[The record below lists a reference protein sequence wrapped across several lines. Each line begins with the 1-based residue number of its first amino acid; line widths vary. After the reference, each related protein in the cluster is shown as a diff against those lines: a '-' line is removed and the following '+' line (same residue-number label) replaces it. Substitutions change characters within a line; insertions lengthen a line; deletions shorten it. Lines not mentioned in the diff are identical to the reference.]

1 MRITAHNEDTRIE
14 PTTRRFAALLATLAL
29 ACCLA
34 LGGCGTSGDSTQQEN
49 SASGTSI
56 ATATGDAAITVADI
70 PEYSG
75 TLTLEINNGV
85 PGFTEDELQQSAY
98 LSFSDLD
105 FEGRCGAAMGM
116 LGTET
121 VTDAERGDI
130 SKIHP
135 SGWEQARYDF
145 IEGETLW
152 TRSHLI
158 AHQLSGEN
166 ANERNLITGTR
177 TFNAQGMLY
186 YEDIVGD
193 YIRDTGNHVLYRVT
207 PIFAANDLVAR
218 GVQMEAMSVE
228 DNGKSVQFNV
238 FVYNVEP
245 GVGIDY
251 ATGESWEDSSV
262 VEATVIGANTTTS
275 ASGASALE
283 QYSTGNDDEVQEYVL
298 NTGGLKFHRPDCQA
312 VYTMSE
318 RNKKEYTG
326 TRADL
331 IAQGYTPCGSCNP

>member
-1 MRITAHNEDTRIE
+1 MRFLDLNETPRIALSS
-14 PTTRRFAALLATLAL
+14 RRFACLLAAVAL
-29 ACCLA
+29 ACCLG
-34 LGGCGTSGDSTQQEN
+34 LSGCGNASDTGQQSN
-49 SASGTSI
+49 GSQATI
-56 ATATGDAAITVADI
+56 ATASGDASITVADI

-75 TLTLEINNGV
+75 TLTFEVNGSV
-85 PGFTEDELQQSAY
+85 PGFTSDELQQSAY

-135 SGWEQARYDF
+135 SGWEQARYSF
-145 IEGETLW
+145 IDGETLW

-186 YEDIVGD
+186 YEEVVGD

-228 DNGKSVQFNV
+228 DGGQDVCFNV

-262 VEATVIGANTTTS
+262 PEASVIGANTATS
-275 ASGASALE
+275 ANEPSALE
-283 QYSTGNDDEVQEYVL
+283 QYSTGNDDEVQTYVL

-312 VYTMSE
+312 VDTMSQ
-318 RNKKEYTG
+318 RNKKEFTG
-326 TRADL
+326 TRAEL
-331 IAQGYTPCGSCNP
+331 IAQGYAPCGSCNP